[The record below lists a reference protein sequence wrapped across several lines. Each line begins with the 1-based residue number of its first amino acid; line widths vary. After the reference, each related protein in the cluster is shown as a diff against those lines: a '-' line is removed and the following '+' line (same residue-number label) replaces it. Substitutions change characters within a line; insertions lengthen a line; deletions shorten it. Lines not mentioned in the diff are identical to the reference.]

1 MADDFDPDNCEKS
14 IVTNYPQLKRN
25 VQKIRQTMDITQN
38 EQIMSSVL
46 DSLRQNPP
54 ELYDRLMQLEAQA
67 MDITMDDDNQNLT
80 EKNGKPI
87 RASRERMLRKRVE
100 KLMVV
105 RNPQLDQFPE
115 YARKA
120 ILERA

>member
-1 MADDFDPDNCEKS
+1 MADDFDPDNWERS

-25 VQKIRQTMDITQN
+25 VQKIRQT
-38 EQIMSSVL
+38 
-46 DSLRQNPP
+46 
-54 ELYDRLMQLEAQA
+54 

>member
-1 MADDFDPDNCEKS
+1 MADDFDPDNWEKS

>member
-1 MADDFDPDNCEKS
+1 MADDFDPDNWEKS

-105 RNPQLDQFPE
+105 RNPQLYQFPE

>member
-1 MADDFDPDNCEKS
+1 MADDFDPDNWERS